1 MNPMMMFI
9 AILLPL
15 AAGLSIP
22 MIGFG
27 KARFK
32 NNADQARG
40 IYIESAVLITSVI
53 VLLLL
58 LHTPAES
65 FVFARFTRS
74 ITLSLQIDGMSKVFA
89 GVVAFLWPLASLYAF
104 EYMTK
109 EENENIFFMF
119 YTMTYGITL
128 GIAFAEDLFTM
139 YFFYEL
145 LTLVTVPLVMHNLS
159 REAILA
165 GRSYLYYSLGGA
177 GFAFIGLVFVL
188 TYSTNIDFAYG
199 GVLNMS
205 LVANKTNI
213 LLLIYV
219 LAFLGFGVKA
229 ALFPL
234 GGWLPKASVAPT
246 PVTAL
251 LHAVAVVNAG
261 AFAIIRLTYYSFG
274 VEFLKG
280 TWAQKVVMALAMV
293 TILYSS
299 SRAVK
304 ETHMKRRLAWST
316 SSNLSY
322 ILFGVT
328 LMSPYGL
335 LGALLHFI
343 AHAFTKIC
351 SFSCAGAII
360 HETERTYVHELDGLA
375 YKLPVVFSMF
385 AVSSLSLMGVPGFAG
400 FISKW
405 YLAAAAVE
413 SLSGEAYLGVIVLLI
428 SALLTAIY
436 MMTMVVRGFFPEKG
450 FDENSIQEFKAAN
463 WKMSLPIA
471 IFAVMILLIGLYSGP
486 LIDFLTQVSFG

>member
-1 MNPMMMFI
+1 
-9 AILLPL
+9 
-15 AAGLSIP
+15 
-22 MIGFG
+22 MIF
-27 KARFK
+27 
-32 NNADQARG
+32 
-40 IYIESAVLITSVI
+40 
-53 VLLLL
+53 
-58 LHTPAES
+58 
-65 FVFARFTRS
+65 
-74 ITLSLQIDGMSKVFA
+74 
-89 GVVAFLWPLASLYAF
+89 
-104 EYMTK
+104 
-109 EENENIFFMF
+109 
-119 YTMTYGITL
+119 
-128 GIAFAEDLFTM
+128 
-139 YFFYEL
+139 
-145 LTLVTVPLVMHNLS
+145 
-159 REAILA
+159 
-165 GRSYLYYSLGGA
+165 
-177 GFAFIGLVFVL
+177 
-188 TYSTNIDFAYG
+188 
-199 GVLNMS
+199 
-205 LVANKTNI
+205 
-213 LLLIYV
+213 
-219 LAFLGFGVKA
+219 
-229 ALFPL
+229 
-234 GGWLPKASVAPT
+234 
-246 PVTAL
+246 
-251 LHAVAVVNAG
+251 
-261 AFAIIRLTYYSFG
+261 
-274 VEFLKG
+274 
-280 TWAQKVVMALAMV
+280 
-293 TILYSS
+293 LYSS

-413 SLSGEAYLGVIVLLI
+413 SQSGEAYLGVIVLLI